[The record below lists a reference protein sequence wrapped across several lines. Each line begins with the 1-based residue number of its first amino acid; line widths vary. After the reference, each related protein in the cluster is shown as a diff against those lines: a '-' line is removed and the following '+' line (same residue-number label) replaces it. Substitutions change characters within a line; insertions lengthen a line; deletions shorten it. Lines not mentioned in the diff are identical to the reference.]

1 MDCVPSVAPYWIHKH
16 TNRIWEGF
24 LVILARLG
32 VYSAVKSFWE
42 GLMSFSTTGSYS
54 GWAKNVAGEALGRG
68 RGWLKVS
75 DFTFLMQRGHDPDT
89 KPTPPWL
96 MYHLFHQ
103 IF

>member
-1 MDCVPSVAPYWIHKH
+1 M
-16 TNRIWEGF
+16 
-24 LVILARLG
+24 ILARLG

-68 RGWLKVS
+68 RGWLK
-75 DFTFLMQRGHDPDT
+75 
-89 KPTPPWL
+89 
-96 MYHLFHQ
+96 